1 MAHVQL
7 QHEEPQHI
15 EPQYPNTST
24 MKSIKAI
31 APATVANVSCGF
43 DIFGFAVESPA
54 DEVIVTLS
62 EKPGV
67 VIKEITGD
75 DGLLPLESSRN
86 TSSVAIQAFLNKIG
100 SNQGAE
106 IVLHKKLPLGSGMG
120 SSAASSV
127 AALIAINHL
136 HDNPCTR
143 EQLLPFAMEAERIAC
158 GSAHADNVAPSLLG
172 GFVLIRSY
180 APLDVTKIPTP
191 AGLYCTLVHPHM
203 ELKTEDSRRVLKSS
217 IPMKDAITQW
227 GNIAGLVVG
236 LMKPDYGL
244 ITRSLQDVI
253 AEPIRSVLIPGFDA
267 IKEIAI
273 EHGALGSGIS
283 GSGPTIFSLSIG
295 ADTAN
300 KVGNAIQE
308 QFKIMKLKSDVFVSR
323 INQVGA
329 RIAE

>member
-1 MAHVQL
+1 
-7 QHEEPQHI
+7 
-15 EPQYPNTST
+15 

-54 DEVIVTLS
+54 DEVILTRRS
-62 EKPGV
+62 EPGV

-75 DGLLPLESSRN
+75 EGRLPLESNRN
-86 TSSVAIQAFLNKIG
+86 TSGVAVEAFLKELESDAGI
-100 SNQGAE
+100 E

-127 AALIAINHL
+127 AALVAVNHL
-136 HDNPCTR
+136 FDNPFTK

-172 GFVLIRSY
+172 GFVLIRGY
-180 APLDVTKIPTP
+180 DPLDVAKIPTP
-191 AGLYCTLVHPHM
+191 SDLYCTLVHPHL
-203 ELKTEDSRRVLKSS
+203 ELKTSDSRRVLKAS

-244 ITRSLQDVI
+244 IMRSLTDVV
-253 AEPIRSVLIPGFDA
+253 AEPIRSVLIPGFAA
-267 IKEIAI
+267 IKHEAI
-273 EHGALGSGIS
+273 KQGALGCGIS
-283 GSGPTIFSLSIG
+283 GSGPTIFALSTEYAI
-295 ADTAN
+295 AAS
-300 KVGNAIQE
+300 VGHAIQK
-308 QFKIMKLKSDVFVSR
+308 QFETLRLKSDVFVSR
-323 INQVGA
+323 INAVGA
-329 RIAE
+329 KVVEG